1 MSPWKL
7 GHCLLHVEGT
17 PPCNKHAGKWPHFL
31 VGMMWMRGTHNIGLF
46 GHGSNRHWQRQVEW
60 LIEGRWVVAM
70 SGRPGCALGSS
81 DMGKWV
87 CMVIVML
94 MYQYLPLVIYAM
106 WISHEKPNF
115 LGFAY
120 TPEYM
125 GIQLSLLFHI

>member
-1 MSPWKL
+1 
-7 GHCLLHVEGT
+7 
-17 PPCNKHAGKWPHFL
+17 
-31 VGMMWMRGTHNIGLF
+31 
-46 GHGSNRHWQRQVEW
+46 
-60 LIEGRWVVAM
+60 M

-94 MYQYLPLVIYAM
+94 MCQYLPLVIYAM

-125 GIQLSLLFHI
+125 GIQLNSSDVASFAFVAAVLVAEARTHKSPAWYTITIPKPPHFSA

>member
-1 MSPWKL
+1 
-7 GHCLLHVEGT
+7 
-17 PPCNKHAGKWPHFL
+17 
-31 VGMMWMRGTHNIGLF
+31 
-46 GHGSNRHWQRQVEW
+46 
-60 LIEGRWVVAM
+60 M

-125 GIQLSLLFHI
+125 GIQLSPSNAGTADSSDVALFAFVAAVLVAEARTHKSPA